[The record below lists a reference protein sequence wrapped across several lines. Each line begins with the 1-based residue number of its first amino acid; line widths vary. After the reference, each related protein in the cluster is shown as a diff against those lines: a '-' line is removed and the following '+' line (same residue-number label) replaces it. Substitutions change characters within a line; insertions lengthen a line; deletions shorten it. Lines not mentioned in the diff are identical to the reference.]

1 MTHLAD
7 KKKKSDPPALYKHE
21 GVAICL
27 VMHLICCQQLCTWQ
41 LMLISLYFHY
51 LCIFTSAELWE
62 GVNVVAAVL
71 IDEGVNL
78 GEGGKENWP
87 FLLLQIP
94 PEGISLYPPPERFIQ
109 PEKIKFHIRE
119 KLYFSVVFLSVEMA
133 NHWFASDVMPVWLH
147 PVLVAFRLQFSN
159 FHKTHIQM
167 CQASHVAVSR
177 SGNWSRI
184 KLFWLSSYTKTMV
197 FPKKPSAS
205 GVGIWYQFNQ
215 SGC

>member
-1 MTHLAD
+1 MTQLAD
-7 KKKKSDPPALYKHE
+7 KKKKKSDPPALYKHE

-109 PEKIKFHIRE
+109 PEKNQISHPGEIIFFRSIFVCWDGQPLIRE
-119 KLYFSVVFLSVEMA
+119 RCYASLTASSPHHIPAEIFKFSQNTYFGFCRGLKSL
-133 NHWFASDVMPVWLH
+133 
-147 PVLVAFRLQFSN
+147 
-159 FHKTHIQM
+159 
-167 CQASHVAVSR
+167 
-177 SGNWSRI
+177 
-184 KLFWLSSYTKTMV
+184 
-197 FPKKPSAS
+197 
-205 GVGIWYQFNQ
+205 
-215 SGC
+215 

>member
-71 IDEGVNL
+71 IDEGVDL

-87 FLLLQIP
+87 YLLLRIP
-94 PEGISLYPPPERFIQ
+94 PEGISLCPPPERFIQ

-147 PVLVAFRLQFSN
+147 PVLITFRLKFSN
-159 FHKTHIQM
+159 FHKRHILVFAGGWKVYKM
-167 CQASHVAVSR
+167 HVAVAR
-177 SGNWSRI
+177 SGYVKNQTFS
-184 KLFWLSSYTKTMV
+184 LSSYTKTMV

-205 GVGIWYQFNQ
+205 GVGIWY
-215 SGC
+215 